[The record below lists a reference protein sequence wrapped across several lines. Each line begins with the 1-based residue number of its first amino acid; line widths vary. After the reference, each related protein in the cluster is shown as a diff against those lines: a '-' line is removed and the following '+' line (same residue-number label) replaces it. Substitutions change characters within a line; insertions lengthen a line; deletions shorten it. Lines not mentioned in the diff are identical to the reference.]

1 MEQNQDQPSVMD
13 YVFFRLMPN
22 DYVAYFGDGVAN
34 RVFLAYQPFV
44 GFLRKMFP
52 RIINYDELK
61 KELDSFQLV
70 LLQQSG
76 QWEVV
81 QEEYMDNPSQ
91 AKFQDLY
98 AINKKDEQSKPI
110 NEEARQKSY
119 SLYDLMKRKKE
130 NAYGTRSLRTGRQRL

>member
-1 MEQNQDQPSVMD
+1 MEQPQDQPSVMD

-34 RVFLAYQPFV
+34 RVFLAYHPFI

-52 RIINYDELK
+52 RIINYDGLK

-70 LLQQSG
+70 MLQQSG

-81 QEEYMDNPSQ
+81 QEEYMEKPSQ
-91 AKFQDLY
+91 GKFQDLY
-98 AINKKDEQSKPI
+98 AINKKDEETKPL
-110 NEEARQKSY
+110 NEEARLKSY
-119 SLYDLMKRKKE
+119 SLYDVMKRKKE
-130 NAYGTRSLRTGRQRL
+130 DAYRARGFGTRRKRL